1 MREMHFAEVS
11 IGIEYLAKNHCA
23 LTYTNFLRMNI
34 LKYGLPAFLALALP
48 LTASA
53 HQHAVYEIGGETY
66 EFTIGSLGEPIAV
79 DDRTGVD
86 FRVSKPGHASAP
98 DADHH
103 EAGSAVSGLENS
115 LKVELI
121 AGDKKKVLELD
132 PVYNTP
138 GSYSAKFYP
147 TVATTLQYRIFGTIE
162 DTPIDLTFTCRAEG
176 ADAADE
182 GAKEVSQGV
191 RQISKSGGFGCPAE
205 KSSLGFP
212 EASAA
217 IAEVAQESGSSRGI
231 AVAGLAL
238 AVIALVLAGAANRR
252 RV

>member
-1 MREMHFAEVS
+1 
-11 IGIEYLAKNHCA
+11 
-23 LTYTNFLRMNI
+23 MNI
-34 LKYGLPAFLALALP
+34 LKFGLPALLALALP

-53 HQHAVYEIGGETY
+53 HQHAVYEIGGEAY

-79 DDRTGVD
+79 DDKTGVD
-86 FRVSKPGHASAP
+86 FRVSKGHESAVA
-98 DADHH
+98 ADHH
-103 EAGSAVSGLENS
+103 EEGSAVTGLENS

-121 AGDKKKVLELD
+121 AGDKKKVLDLD

-147 TVATTLQYRIFGTIE
+147 TVATTLQYRIFGTIK
-162 DTPIDLTFTCRAEG
+162 DTSIDLTFTCRTEG
-176 ADAADE
+176 AEAADE
-182 GAKEVSQGV
+182 GEKEVSEGV

-212 EASAA
+212 EESAA
-217 IAEVAQESGSSRGI
+217 IADVARESGSARGM

-238 AVIALVLAGAANRR
+238 AVIALALAGAANRR
-252 RV
+252 RM